1 MKQPCVYLLSSSRNG
16 TLYLGV
22 TSNIVGRVG
31 QHREHLVAGFSD
43 RYDATRLVW
52 FEQHESMESALHRE
66 KRIKKWN
73 RAWKVRLIDES
84 NPSWRDLWPDIVGAT
99 PKAHVQWIPACAG
112 MTA

>member
-22 TSNIVGRVG
+22 TSNVVGRVW

-43 RYDATRLVW
+43 RYEATRLVW

-66 KRIKKWN
+66 KRIN
-73 RAWKVRLIDES
+73 EVE
-84 NPSWRDLWPDIVGAT
+84 PCMEGAVDRRIQSVL
-99 PKAHVQWIPACAG
+99 A
-112 MTA
+112 